1 MKKILEVLQF
11 GDMGI
16 KFNTDIDVLNDP
28 SIVSNVVIN
37 SALTMMT
44 TLWGGNELSGLAMLR
59 ALTIADLALS
69 VNRKE
74 MIQWLDDESAALC
87 RTLQEDKKEFERQG
101 GSVTTFPPGVMP
113 PKMPS

>member
-11 GDMGI
+11 GDMEI

-44 TLWGGNELSGLAMLR
+44 TLWGGNELSVLAMLR

-87 RTLQEDKKEFERQG
+87 RTLQEAKKEFERQ
-101 GSVTTFPPGVMP
+101 
-113 PKMPS
+113 